1 MLLLWIIGEMS
12 VDMECRIN
20 IRRQTMYLPNDETFN
35 IYGLG
40 QLARELEEICSGS
53 CSMQ

>member
-1 MLLLWIIGEMS
+1 MLLWIIGEMS
-12 VDMECRIN
+12 IDMECRIN
-20 IRRQTMYLPNDETFN
+20 IRRLTMHLSNDETFN

-40 QLARELEEICSGS
+40 QFARELEEICSGS